1 MENMIE
7 VRNLVKSYKSFKLNS
22 ISFDIPKGMIV
33 GLIGGNGSGKTT
45 IMKCILSLIFKNSGE
60 INIFSKNKVKALPS
74 GNYQVKKRDLQM
86 NKHQQFTNYYNQ
98 NNFPSMV
105 VKDDE
110 KAYILYN
117 DANKVNEQNGN
128 ENYEKLLD

>member
-1 MENMIE
+1 M
-7 VRNLVKSYKSFKLNS
+7 VRKEKLTEFANR
-22 ISFDIPKGMIV
+22 
-33 GLIGGNGSGKTT
+33 
-45 IMKCILSLIFKNSGE
+45 FKN
-60 INIFSKNKVKALPS
+60 IFFKNKVKALPL
-74 GNYQVKKRDLQM
+74 GNYQVKKRNLQM

-117 DANKVNEQNGN
+117 DANKENEQNGN